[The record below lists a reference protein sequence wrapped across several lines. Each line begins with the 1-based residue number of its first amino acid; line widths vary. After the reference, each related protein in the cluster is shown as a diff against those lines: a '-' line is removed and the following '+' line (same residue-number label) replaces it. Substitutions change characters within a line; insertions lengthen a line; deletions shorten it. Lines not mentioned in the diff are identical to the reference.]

1 MISLALGRPLLRGC
15 CPTLPPP
22 NQGQGWDPRWTWRVA
37 DRCLPHSRR
46 TVQRSVQ
53 SRKKG
58 GQQKVTMTQP
68 RAGRPTPH
76 LHLHPAYSQQLP
88 LLPSI
93 PRRPS
98 SPSETADTGR
108 RVSTVPGRLCV
119 PRPSGCGRQR
129 GPGSSRWELVRVGR
143 ERRVRSGILPGAD
156 LTPRGCFCLPSS
168 LLPLSGVT

>member
-1 MISLALGRPLLRGC
+1 MGGHCLEAAVRPY
-15 CPTLPPP
+15 PPPP

-76 LHLHPAYSQQLP
+76 LHPHPAYSQQLP

-108 RVSTVPGRLCV
+108 QVSTVPGRLCV

-156 LTPRGCFCLPSS
+156 PTPRGFFCLPSS

>member
-1 MISLALGRPLLRGC
+1 MLRGC
-15 CPTLPPP
+15 CPTLPRPP

-76 LHLHPAYSQQLP
+76 LHPHPAYSQQLP

-119 PRPSGCGRQR
+119 PRPSGTAASVVPALPAGSLCGW
-129 GPGSSRWELVRVGR
+129 GGSAVCVQAFSREQTRLR
-143 ERRVRSGILPGAD
+143 EASSACLARSSH
-156 LTPRGCFCLPSS
+156 CL
-168 LLPLSGVT
+168 G

>member
-1 MISLALGRPLLRGC
+1 MAG
-15 CPTLPPP
+15 
-22 NQGQGWDPRWTWRVA
+22 
-37 DRCLPHSRR
+37 
-46 TVQRSVQ
+46 
-53 SRKKG
+53 G
-58 GQQKVTMTQP
+58 GQMFTTLAQNCAAVSTEQEERWAAEGDDDTAQGREAHAPPAPASRLQP
-68 RAGRPTPH
+68 AAATPPFH
-76 LHLHPAYSQQLP
+76 
-88 LLPSI
+88 

-119 PRPSGCGRQR
+119 PRPSGYGRQG

-156 LTPRGCFCLPSS
+156 LTPRGFFCLPSS